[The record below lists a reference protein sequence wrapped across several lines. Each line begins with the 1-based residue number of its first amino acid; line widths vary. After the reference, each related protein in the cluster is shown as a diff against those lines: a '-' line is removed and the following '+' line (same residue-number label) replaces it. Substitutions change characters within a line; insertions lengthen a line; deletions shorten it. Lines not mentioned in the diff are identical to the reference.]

1 MINSSCSFLVSCSS
15 DNKELN
21 SNPAFILPG
30 YSHQESHSNGCL
42 NGYLCPSPGF
52 PYTQRCRLTN
62 SSPVPLTFQL
72 RMSDDGTQPA
82 LDSMDQIR
90 RDTDLA
96 WRKGIYFY
104 VEPREFTMNP
114 SQGTILP
121 QGHQDIEVTLCS
133 NTVME
138 FYQRM
143 LVGLEGIGKGVATL
157 IITARYEL
165 YPPKFKPQPPR
176 GTRTSL
182 DCPASQWR
190 QFKIRNVEEPVTAL
204 KEVQDFSQSSGAE
217 AFSILPLSG
226 VLQPGESQQVSS
238 TFSGHLS
245 STCSVPEL
253 CHVEGG
259 PTSEV
264 LVPGEASLLSSSLSP
279 REINCGSQAP
289 LRERRELKQ
298 LAQKLEEEAKPLE
311 EEERRKEEKN
321 GVSVGKQPPKLPEK
335 GKTPREEGNQNPKK
349 GNQGPREE
357 GNQSIREEGK
367 QTPREEAKQTPRKE
381 KQTSR
386 KEGNQIPR
394 EEGNQNPREGN
405 QSTRKEGNQSPKE
418 EGNQSSREEG
428 N

>member
-1 MINSSCSFLVSCSS
+1 MINSSCSFSVSCSS

-30 YSHQESHSNGCL
+30 YSHQESRSNGCL

-52 PYTQRCRLTN
+52 PYTRRCRLTN

-82 LDSMDQIR
+82 VDSVDQIR
-90 RDTDLA
+90 RDTDPA
-96 WRKGIYFY
+96 WRKGIHFY

-143 LVGLEGIGKGVATL
+143 LVDLEGIGKGVATL
-157 IITARYEL
+157 IITAR
-165 YPPKFKPQPPR
+165 
-176 GTRTSL
+176 
-182 DCPASQWR
+182 
-190 QFKIRNVEEPVTAL
+190 
-204 KEVQDFSQSSGAE
+204 
-217 AFSILPLSG
+217 
-226 VLQPGESQQVSS
+226 
-238 TFSGHLS
+238 
-245 STCSVPEL
+245 
-253 CHVEGG
+253 
-259 PTSEV
+259 
-264 LVPGEASLLSSSLSP
+264 
-279 REINCGSQAP
+279 
-289 LRERRELKQ
+289 RELKQ
-298 LAQKLEEEAKPLE
+298 LAQKLEEEAKALE

-405 QSTRKEGNQSPKE
+405 QSARKEGNQSPKE

>member
-1 MINSSCSFLVSCSS
+1 ML
-15 DNKELN
+15 
-21 SNPAFILPG
+21 
-30 YSHQESHSNGCL
+30 
-42 NGYLCPSPGF
+42 
-52 PYTQRCRLTN
+52 
-62 SSPVPLTFQL
+62 
-72 RMSDDGTQPA
+72 DDGTQPA
-82 LDSMDQIR
+82 LDSMDQIC

-96 WRKGIYFY
+96 WRKGIHFY

-133 NTVME
+133 NMVME

-143 LVGLEGIGKGVATL
+143 LVDLEGIGKGVATL

-238 TFSGHLS
+238 TFSGHVN
-245 STCSVPEL
+245 STSNVLEL
-253 CHVEGG
+253 CHVGGG

-264 LVPGEASLLSSSLSP
+264 LVLSSSLSP

-298 LAQKLEEEAKPLE
+298 LAQKLEEETKALE

-357 GNQSIREEGK
+357 GKQNPREERNQGPREEGNQSIREEGK

-394 EEGNQNPREGN
+394 EQGNQNPREGN
-405 QSTRKEGNQSPKE
+405 QSARKEGNQIPKE